1 MQLFCNK
8 MYFITE
14 KKICQVM
21 VKIPWGDSWL
31 TVPIC
36 DFFFPQQGK
45 KEILYLGGN
54 VLKQI
59 IMFKDYLLEGVAQGI
74 IMLSIE

>member
-1 MQLFCNK
+1 

-14 KKICQVM
+14 KNNLPSDGENTLGRFLANSTCM
-21 VKIPWGDSWL
+21 WL
-31 TVPIC
+31 L
-36 DFFFPQQGK
+36 FPSTRSQLV
-45 KEILYLGGN
+45 EILYLGGN

-59 IMFKDYLLEGVAQGI
+59 IMFKDYLLGGVAQGI